1 MGESIVKRKFIDYI
15 DKIIDNGRISHAYL
29 FEVDNYEED
38 LNFIYSFIKMILC
51 KCKYNDLNNSHNKI
65 ISLIDSNNYPDL
77 YVMKLLFLDGA
88 TGSNLI
94 KRGMPASVCPEK
106 WILENKEIFIGLQKE
121 YSNKSLLDNKRI
133 YIIEE
138 CEKMNQSSAN
148 TILKFLEEPEDDV
161 VAILIAD
168 NRYHVIDTIIS
179 RCQII
184 SLKEN
189 FNVSDYSD
197 DFIDF
202 FESVLKPNEFYIK
215 YNNFIKNVIPE
226 KSITI
231 DYLNKI
237 NNIIIS
243 YLNYKNGVCDIFSD
257 DLKFLLDKYDDDYLI
272 NIISIIEDE
281 IQKLNF
287 NVNYKLWLDAF
298 FAKLI
303 IGG

>member
-1 MGESIVKRKFIDYI
+1 MQGESVVKRKFIDYVN
-15 DKIIDNGRISHAYL
+15 KIIEKNKISHAYL
-29 FEVDNYEED
+29 FEIDNYEND
-38 LNFIYSFIKMILC
+38 LNYIYSFIKMILC
-51 KCKYNDLNNSHNKI
+51 NVKYEELENCNNNI
-65 ISLIDSNNYPDL
+65 INLIDSNNYPDL
-77 YVMKLLFLDGA
+77 YVIKPDGSTIKKAQLL
-88 TGSNLI
+88 N
-94 KRGMPASVCPEK
+94 
-106 WILENKEIFIGLQKE
+106 LQKE
-121 YSNKSLLDNKRI
+121 YSNKSLLNNKRI

-189 FNVSDYSD
+189 FVCSDYSD
-197 DFIDF
+197 EFIDL
-202 FESVLKPNEFYIK
+202 FECILKPKDFYIK
-215 YNNFIKNVIPE
+215 YNNFIKNIIPE
-226 KSITI
+226 KSILI
-231 DYLNKI
+231 EYLNTI
-237 NNIIIS
+237 SDIFIS
-243 YLNYKNGVCDIFSD
+243 YLNYKHGVIDSFSE
-257 DLKFLLDKYDDDYLI
+257 DLKIILDKYDDNYLI
-272 NIISIIEDE
+272 NIISVIEDE

>member
-1 MGESIVKRKFIDYI
+1 MGESIVKKKFIDYI

-38 LNFIYSFIKMILC
+38 LTYIYSFIKMILC
-51 KCKYNDLNNSHNKI
+51 KCKFNELMDNDNKI

-77 YVMKLLFLDGA
+77 YVIKPDGSSIKK
-88 TGSNLI
+88 GQLI
-94 KRGMPASVCPEK
+94 D
-106 WILENKEIFIGLQKE
+106 LQKE

-189 FNVSDYSD
+189 FNVSEYSD

-215 YNNFIKNVIPE
+215 YNNFIKNIIPE
-226 KSITI
+226 KTITI

-237 NNIIIS
+237 NNIIVS
-243 YLNYKNGVCDIFSD
+243 YLNYKNGVCDSFSE
-257 DLKFLLDKYDDDYLI
+257 DLKILLDKYDDNYLI
-272 NIISIIEDE
+272 NIISVIEDE

>member
-1 MGESIVKRKFIDYI
+1 MAGESIVKRKFIDYI

-38 LNFIYSFIKMILC
+38 LNYIYSFIKMILC
-51 KCKYNDLNNSHNKI
+51 KCSYDELKNSDNKI

-77 YVMKLLFLDGA
+77 FVIRPDGSSIKK
-88 TGSNLI
+88 GQLI
-94 KRGMPASVCPEK
+94 D
-106 WILENKEIFIGLQKE
+106 LQKE

-189 FNVSDYSD
+189 FVCSDYSD
-197 DFIDF
+197 EFIDF
-202 FESVLKPNEFYIK
+202 FECILKPKDFYIK
-215 YNNFIKNVIPE
+215 YNNFIKNIIPE
-226 KSITI
+226 KSILI
-231 DYLNKI
+231 EYLNTI
-237 NNIIIS
+237 SDIFIS
-243 YLNYKNGVCDIFSD
+243 YLNYKHGVIDSFSE
-257 DLKFLLDKYDDDYLI
+257 DLKIILDKYDDNYLI
-272 NIISIIEDE
+272 NIISVIEDE

>member
-1 MGESIVKRKFIDYI
+1 MGESIVKRKFINYI

-38 LNFIYSFIKMILC
+38 LNYIYSFIKMILC
-51 KCKYNDLNNSHNKI
+51 KCKYDELKDNSNKI
-65 ISLIDSNNYPDL
+65 INLIDSNNYPDL
-77 YVMKLLFLDGA
+77 YVIKPDGSSIKK
-88 TGSNLI
+88 GQLI
-94 KRGMPASVCPEK
+94 D
-106 WILENKEIFIGLQKE
+106 LQKE

-148 TILKFLEEPEDDV
+148 TILKFLEEPEEDV

-189 FNVSDYSD
+189 FSISEYTD

-202 FESVLKPNEFYIK
+202 FESILKPNDFYIK

-243 YLNYKNGVCDIFSD
+243 YLSYKNGVIDTFSD
-257 DLKFLLDKYDDDYLI
+257 DLKILFEKYDDNYLI
-272 NIISIIEDE
+272 NIISVIEDE

>member
-1 MGESIVKRKFIDYI
+1 MAGESIVKRKFIDYI

-38 LNFIYSFIKMILC
+38 LNYIYSFIKMILC
-51 KCKYNDLNNSHNKI
+51 KCSYDELKNNDNKI
-65 ISLIDSNNYPDL
+65 INLIDSNNYPDL
-77 YVMKLLFLDGA
+77 FVIRPDGSSIKK
-88 TGSNLI
+88 GQLI
-94 KRGMPASVCPEK
+94 D
-106 WILENKEIFIGLQKE
+106 LQKE

-189 FNVSDYSD
+189 FVCSDYSD
-197 DFIDF
+197 EFIDF
-202 FESVLKPNEFYIK
+202 FECILKPKDFYIK
-215 YNNFIKNVIPE
+215 YNNFIKNI
-226 KSITI
+226 
-231 DYLNKI
+231 
-237 NNIIIS
+237 
-243 YLNYKNGVCDIFSD
+243 
-257 DLKFLLDKYDDDYLI
+257 
-272 NIISIIEDE
+272 
-281 IQKLNF
+281 
-287 NVNYKLWLDAF
+287 
-298 FAKLI
+298 
-303 IGG
+303 

>member
-1 MGESIVKRKFIDYI
+1 MGESIVKKKFIDYI

-29 FEVDNYEED
+29 FEVDNYEDD
-38 LNFIYSFIKMILC
+38 LIYIYSFIKMILC
-51 KCKYNDLNNSHNKI
+51 KCKYDELKDNDNKI
-65 ISLIDSNNYPDL
+65 INLIDSNNYPDL
-77 YVMKLLFLDGA
+77 YVIKPDG
-88 TGSNLI
+88 SSI
-94 KRGMPASVCPEK
+94 KKGQLMD
-106 WILENKEIFIGLQKE
+106 LQKE

-189 FNVSDYSD
+189 FNVSEYSD

-215 YNNFIKNVIPE
+215 YNSFIKNIIPE

-237 NNIIIS
+237 SNIIVS
-243 YLNYKNGVCDIFSD
+243 YLNYKNGVCDSFSE
-257 DLKFLLDKYDDDYLI
+257 DLKILLDKYDDSYLI
-272 NIISIIEDE
+272 NIISVIEDE

>member
-1 MGESIVKRKFIDYI
+1 MGESIVKKKFIDYI

-38 LNFIYSFIKMILC
+38 LTYIYSFIKMILC
-51 KCKYNDLNNSHNKI
+51 KCKFNELKDNDNKI

-77 YVMKLLFLDGA
+77 YVIKPDGSSIKK
-88 TGSNLI
+88 GQLI
-94 KRGMPASVCPEK
+94 D
-106 WILENKEIFIGLQKE
+106 LQKE

-202 FESVLKPNEFYIK
+202 FESVLKPNDFYIK

-231 DYLNKI
+231 EYLNKI

>member
-51 KCKYNDLNNSHNKI
+51 KCKYNDLNNSDNKI

-77 YVMKLLFLDGA
+77 YVIKPDGSSIKK
-88 TGSNLI
+88 GQLI
-94 KRGMPASVCPEK
+94 D
-106 WILENKEIFIGLQKE
+106 LQKE

-202 FESVLKPNEFYIK
+202 FESVLKPNDFYIK

>member
-1 MGESIVKRKFIDYI
+1 MAGESIVKRKFIDYI

-38 LNFIYSFIKMILC
+38 LNYIYSFIKMILC
-51 KCKYNDLNNSHNKI
+51 KCSYYELKNNDNKI
-65 ISLIDSNNYPDL
+65 INLIDSNNYPDL
-77 YVMKLLFLDGA
+77 FVIRPDGSSIKK
-88 TGSNLI
+88 GQLI
-94 KRGMPASVCPEK
+94 D
-106 WILENKEIFIGLQKE
+106 LQKE

-189 FNVSDYSD
+189 FVCSDYSD
-197 DFIDF
+197 EFIDF
-202 FESVLKPNEFYIK
+202 FECILKPKDFYIK
-215 YNNFIKNVIPE
+215 YNNFIKNIIPE
-226 KSITI
+226 KSILI
-231 DYLNKI
+231 EYLNTI
-237 NNIIIS
+237 SDIFIS
-243 YLNYKNGVCDIFSD
+243 YLNYKHGVIDSFSE
-257 DLKFLLDKYDDDYLI
+257 DLKIILDKYDDNYLI
-272 NIISIIEDE
+272 NIISVIEDE

>member
-29 FEVDNYEED
+29 FEVDNYEDD
-38 LNFIYSFIKMILC
+38 LIYIYSFIKMILC
-51 KCKYNDLNNSHNKI
+51 KCKYDELKDSDNKI
-65 ISLIDSNNYPDL
+65 INLIDSSNYPDL
-77 YVMKLLFLDGA
+77 YVIKPDGSSIKK
-88 TGSNLI
+88 GQLI
-94 KRGMPASVCPEK
+94 D
-106 WILENKEIFIGLQKE
+106 LQKE

-148 TILKFLEEPEDDV
+148 TILKFLEEPEADV

-189 FNVSDYSD
+189 FIVSEYSD

-202 FESVLKPNEFYIK
+202 FESILKPNDFYIK

-237 NNIIIS
+237 NNILVT
-243 YLNYKNGVCDIFSD
+243 YLNYKNGVCDEFSE
-257 DLKFLLDKYDDDYLI
+257 DLKILLDKYDDNYLI
-272 NIISIIEDE
+272 NIISVIEDE

>member
-1 MGESIVKRKFIDYI
+1 MAGESIVKRKFIDYI

-38 LNFIYSFIKMILC
+38 LNYIYSFIKMILC
-51 KCKYNDLNNSHNKI
+51 KCSYDELKNNDNKI
-65 ISLIDSNNYPDL
+65 INLIDSINYPDL
-77 YVMKLLFLDGA
+77 FVIRPDGSSIKK
-88 TGSNLI
+88 GQLI
-94 KRGMPASVCPEK
+94 D
-106 WILENKEIFIGLQKE
+106 LQKE

-189 FNVSDYSD
+189 FVCSDYSD
-197 DFIDF
+197 EFIDL
-202 FESVLKPNEFYIK
+202 FECILKPKDFYIK
-215 YNNFIKNVIPE
+215 YNNFIKNIIPE
-226 KSITI
+226 KSILI
-231 DYLNKI
+231 EYLNTI
-237 NNIIIS
+237 SDIFIS
-243 YLNYKNGVCDIFSD
+243 YLNYKHGVIDSFSE
-257 DLKFLLDKYDDDYLI
+257 DLKIILDKYDDNYLI
-272 NIISIIEDE
+272 NIISVIEDE

>member
-29 FEVDNYEED
+29 FEVDNYEDD
-38 LNFIYSFIKMILC
+38 LTYIYSFIKMILC
-51 KCKYNDLNNSHNKI
+51 KCKYDELKDSDNKI
-65 ISLIDSNNYPDL
+65 INLIDSSNYPDL
-77 YVMKLLFLDGA
+77 YVIKPDGSSIKK
-88 TGSNLI
+88 GQLI
-94 KRGMPASVCPEK
+94 D
-106 WILENKEIFIGLQKE
+106 LQKE

-189 FNVSDYSD
+189 FIVSEYSD

-202 FESVLKPNEFYIK
+202 FESILKPNDFYIK

-237 NNIIIS
+237 NNILVT
-243 YLNYKNGVCDIFSD
+243 YLNYKNGVCDEFSE
-257 DLKFLLDKYDDDYLI
+257 DLKILLDKYDDNYLI
-272 NIISIIEDE
+272 NIISVIEDE

>member
-1 MGESIVKRKFIDYI
+1 MAGESIVKRKFIDYI

-38 LNFIYSFIKMILC
+38 LNYIYSFIKMILC
-51 KCKYNDLNNSHNKI
+51 KCSYDELKNSDNKI
-65 ISLIDSNNYPDL
+65 INLIDSNNYPDL
-77 YVMKLLFLDGA
+77 FVIRPDGSSIKK
-88 TGSNLI
+88 GQLI
-94 KRGMPASVCPEK
+94 D
-106 WILENKEIFIGLQKE
+106 LQKE

-189 FNVSDYSD
+189 FVCSDYSD
-197 DFIDF
+197 EFIDL
-202 FESVLKPNEFYIK
+202 FECILKPKDFYIK
-215 YNNFIKNVIPE
+215 YNNFIKNIISE
-226 KSITI
+226 KSILI
-231 DYLNKI
+231 EYLNTI
-237 NNIIIS
+237 SDIFIS
-243 YLNYKNGVCDIFSD
+243 YLNYKHGVIDSFSE
-257 DLKFLLDKYDDDYLI
+257 DLKIILDKYDDNYLI
-272 NIISIIEDE
+272 NIISVIEDE

>member
-1 MGESIVKRKFIDYI
+1 MAGESIVKRKFIDYI

-38 LNFIYSFIKMILC
+38 LNYIYSFIKMILC
-51 KCKYNDLNNSHNKI
+51 KCSYDELKNNDNKI

-77 YVMKLLFLDGA
+77 FVIRPDGSSIKK
-88 TGSNLI
+88 GQLI
-94 KRGMPASVCPEK
+94 D
-106 WILENKEIFIGLQKE
+106 LQKE

-189 FNVSDYSD
+189 FVCSDYSD
-197 DFIDF
+197 EFIDF
-202 FESVLKPNEFYIK
+202 FECILKPKDFYIK
-215 YNNFIKNVIPE
+215 YNNFIKNIIPE
-226 KSITI
+226 KSILI
-231 DYLNKI
+231 EYLNTI
-237 NNIIIS
+237 SDIFIS
-243 YLNYKNGVCDIFSD
+243 YLNYKHGVIDSFSE
-257 DLKFLLDKYDDDYLI
+257 DLKIILDKYDDNYLI
-272 NIISIIEDE
+272 NIISVIEDE

>member
-1 MGESIVKRKFIDYI
+1 MAGESIVKRKFIDYI
-15 DKIIDNGRISHAYL
+15 DKIIDKGRISHAYL
-29 FEVDNYEED
+29 FEGDNYEED
-38 LNFIYSFIKMILC
+38 LNYIYSFIKMILC
-51 KCKYNDLNNSHNKI
+51 KCSYDELKNSDNKI
-65 ISLIDSNNYPDL
+65 INLIDSNNYPDL
-77 YVMKLLFLDGA
+77 FVIRPDGSSIKK
-88 TGSNLI
+88 GQLI
-94 KRGMPASVCPEK
+94 D
-106 WILENKEIFIGLQKE
+106 LQKE

-189 FNVSDYSD
+189 FVCSDYSD
-197 DFIDF
+197 EFIDL
-202 FESVLKPNEFYIK
+202 FECILKPKDFYIK
-215 YNNFIKNVIPE
+215 YNNFIKNIIPE
-226 KSITI
+226 KSILI
-231 DYLNKI
+231 EYLNTI
-237 NNIIIS
+237 SDIFIS
-243 YLNYKNGVCDIFSD
+243 YLNYKHGVIDSFSE
-257 DLKFLLDKYDDDYLI
+257 DLKIILDKYDDNYLI
-272 NIISIIEDE
+272 NIISVIEDE

>member
-1 MGESIVKRKFIDYI
+1 MAGESIVKRKFIDYI

-38 LNFIYSFIKMILC
+38 LNYIYSFIKMILC
-51 KCKYNDLNNSHNKI
+51 KCSYDELKNSDNKI
-65 ISLIDSNNYPDL
+65 INLIDSNNYPDL
-77 YVMKLLFLDGA
+77 FVIRPDGSSIKK
-88 TGSNLI
+88 GQLI
-94 KRGMPASVCPEK
+94 D
-106 WILENKEIFIGLQKE
+106 LQKE

-189 FNVSDYSD
+189 FVCSDYSD
-197 DFIDF
+197 EFIDL
-202 FESVLKPNEFYIK
+202 FECILKPKDFYIK
-215 YNNFIKNVIPE
+215 YNNFIKNIIPE
-226 KSITI
+226 KSILI
-231 DYLNKI
+231 EYLNTI
-237 NNIIIS
+237 SDIFIS
-243 YLNYKNGVCDIFSD
+243 YLNYKHGVIDSFSE
-257 DLKFLLDKYDDDYLI
+257 DLKIILDKYDDNYLI
-272 NIISIIEDE
+272 NIISVIEDE

-287 NVNYKLWLDAF
+287 NVNYKLWLEAF

>member
-1 MGESIVKRKFIDYI
+1 MAGESIVKRKFIDYI

-38 LNFIYSFIKMILC
+38 LNYIYSFIKMILC
-51 KCKYNDLNNSHNKI
+51 KCSYDELKNNDNKI
-65 ISLIDSNNYPDL
+65 INLIDSNNYPDL
-77 YVMKLLFLDGA
+77 FVIRPDGSSIKK
-88 TGSNLI
+88 GQLI
-94 KRGMPASVCPEK
+94 D
-106 WILENKEIFIGLQKE
+106 LQKE

-138 CEKMNQSSAN
+138 CEKMNQSSDN

-189 FNVSDYSD
+189 FVCSDYSD
-197 DFIDF
+197 EFIDL
-202 FESVLKPNEFYIK
+202 FECILKPKDFYIK
-215 YNNFIKNVIPE
+215 YNNFIKNIIPE
-226 KSITI
+226 KSILI
-231 DYLNKI
+231 EYLNTI
-237 NNIIIS
+237 SDIFIS
-243 YLNYKNGVCDIFSD
+243 YLNYKHGVIDSFSE
-257 DLKFLLDKYDDDYLI
+257 DLKIILDKYDDNYLI
-272 NIISIIEDE
+272 NIISVIEDE

>member
-1 MGESIVKRKFIDYI
+1 MAGESIVKRKFIDYI

-38 LNFIYSFIKMILC
+38 LNYIYSFIKMILC
-51 KCKYNDLNNSHNKI
+51 KCSYDELKNSDNKI
-65 ISLIDSNNYPDL
+65 INLIDSNNYPDL
-77 YVMKLLFLDGA
+77 FVIRPDGSSIKK
-88 TGSNLI
+88 GQLI
-94 KRGMPASVCPEK
+94 D
-106 WILENKEIFIGLQKE
+106 LQKE

-189 FNVSDYSD
+189 FVCSDYSD
-197 DFIDF
+197 EFIDL
-202 FESVLKPNEFYIK
+202 FECILKPKDFYIK
-215 YNNFIKNVIPE
+215 YNNFIKNIIPE
-226 KSITI
+226 KSILI
-231 DYLNKI
+231 EYLNTI
-237 NNIIIS
+237 SDIFIS
-243 YLNYKNGVCDIFSD
+243 YLNYKHGVIDSFSE
-257 DLKFLLDKYDDDYLI
+257 DLKIILDKYDDNYLI
-272 NIISIIEDE
+272 NIISVIEDE

>member
-1 MGESIVKRKFIDYI
+1 MGESIVKKKFIDYI

-38 LNFIYSFIKMILC
+38 LTYIYSFIKMILC
-51 KCKYNDLNNSHNKI
+51 KCKFNELKDNDNKI

-77 YVMKLLFLDGA
+77 YVIKPDGSSIKK
-88 TGSNLI
+88 GQLI
-94 KRGMPASVCPEK
+94 D
-106 WILENKEIFIGLQKE
+106 LQKE

-189 FNVSDYSD
+189 FNVSEYSD

-215 YNNFIKNVIPE
+215 YNSFIKNIIPE
-226 KSITI
+226 KTITI

-237 NNIIIS
+237 NNIIVS
-243 YLNYKNGVCDIFSD
+243 YLNYKNGVCDSFSE
-257 DLKFLLDKYDDDYLI
+257 DLNILLDKYDDNYLI
-272 NIISIIEDE
+272 NIISVIEDE

>member
-1 MGESIVKRKFIDYI
+1 MAGESIVKRKFIDYI

-38 LNFIYSFIKMILC
+38 LNYIYSFIKMILC
-51 KCKYNDLNNSHNKI
+51 KCSYDELKNSDNKI

-77 YVMKLLFLDGA
+77 FVIRPDGSSIKK
-88 TGSNLI
+88 GQLI
-94 KRGMPASVCPEK
+94 D
-106 WILENKEIFIGLQKE
+106 LQKE

-189 FNVSDYSD
+189 FVCSDYSD
-197 DFIDF
+197 EFIDL
-202 FESVLKPNEFYIK
+202 FECILKPKDFYIK
-215 YNNFIKNVIPE
+215 YNNFIKNIIPE
-226 KSITI
+226 KSILI
-231 DYLNKI
+231 EYLNTI
-237 NNIIIS
+237 SDIFIS
-243 YLNYKNGVCDIFSD
+243 YLNYKHGVIDSFSE
-257 DLKFLLDKYDDDYLI
+257 DLKIILDKYDDNYLI
-272 NIISIIEDE
+272 NIISVIEDE

>member
-1 MGESIVKRKFIDYI
+1 MVEESVIKKKFIDYV

-29 FEVDNYEED
+29 FEVDNYERD
-38 LNFIYSFIKMILC
+38 LDYIYNFIKMILC
-51 KCKYNDLNNSHNKI
+51 KCKYDELNNNDNKI

-77 YVMKLLFLDGA
+77 YVIKPDG
-88 TGSNLI
+88 SSI
-94 KRGMPASVCPEK
+94 KKGQM
-106 WILENKEIFIGLQKE
+106 IDLQKE

-189 FNVSDYSD
+189 NRIGDYSD
-197 DFIDF
+197 EFIDF
-202 FESVLKPNEFYIK
+202 FECVLKPKEFYIK

-226 KSITI
+226 KSIVI

-237 NNIIIS
+237 NNIIVT
-243 YLNYKNGVCDIFSD
+243 YLNYKNGVCDEFSD
-257 DLKFLLDKYDDDYLI
+257 DLKILLEKYDDNYLI

>member
-1 MGESIVKRKFIDYI
+1 
-15 DKIIDNGRISHAYL
+15 
-29 FEVDNYEED
+29 
-38 LNFIYSFIKMILC
+38 MILC
-51 KCKYNDLNNSHNKI
+51 KCSYYEFKNNDNKI
-65 ISLIDSNNYPDL
+65 INFIDSNNYPDL
-77 YVMKLLFLDGA
+77 FVIRPDGSSIKK
-88 TGSNLI
+88 GQLI
-94 KRGMPASVCPEK
+94 D
-106 WILENKEIFIGLQKE
+106 LQKE

-189 FNVSDYSD
+189 FVCSDYSD
-197 DFIDF
+197 EFIDL
-202 FESVLKPNEFYIK
+202 FECILKPKDFYIK
-215 YNNFIKNVIPE
+215 YNNFIKNIIPE
-226 KSITI
+226 KSILI
-231 DYLNKI
+231 EYLNTI
-237 NNIIIS
+237 SDIFIS
-243 YLNYKNGVCDIFSD
+243 YLNYKHGVIDSFSE
-257 DLKFLLDKYDDDYLI
+257 DLKIILDKYDDNYLI
-272 NIISIIEDE
+272 NIISVIEDE

-287 NVNYKLWLDAF
+287 NVNFKLWLDAF

>member
-1 MGESIVKRKFIDYI
+1 MGESIVKKKFIDYI

-38 LNFIYSFIKMILC
+38 LTYIYSFIKMILC
-51 KCKYNDLNNSHNKI
+51 KCKFNELKDNDNKI

-77 YVMKLLFLDGA
+77 YVIKPDG
-88 TGSNLI
+88 SSI
-94 KRGMPASVCPEK
+94 KKGQLMD
-106 WILENKEIFIGLQKE
+106 LQKE

-138 CEKMNQSSAN
+138 CEKMNQSSGN

-189 FNVSDYSD
+189 LNVSEYSD

-215 YNNFIKNVIPE
+215 YNSFIKNIIPE
-226 KSITI
+226 KSII
-231 DYLNKI
+231 VDYLNKI
-237 NNIIIS
+237 NNIIVS
-243 YLNYKNGVCDIFSD
+243 YLNYKNGVCDTFSE
-257 DLKFLLDKYDDDYLI
+257 DLKILLDKYDDNYLI
-272 NIISIIEDE
+272 NIISVIEDE

>member
-1 MGESIVKRKFIDYI
+1 MAGESIVKRKFIDYI

-38 LNFIYSFIKMILC
+38 LNYIYSFIKMILC
-51 KCKYNDLNNSHNKI
+51 KCSYDELKNNDNKI

-77 YVMKLLFLDGA
+77 FVIRPDGSSIKK
-88 TGSNLI
+88 GQLI
-94 KRGMPASVCPEK
+94 D
-106 WILENKEIFIGLQKE
+106 LQKE

-189 FNVSDYSD
+189 FVCSDYSD
-197 DFIDF
+197 EFIDL
-202 FESVLKPNEFYIK
+202 FECILKPKDFYIK
-215 YNNFIKNVIPE
+215 YNNFIKNIIPE
-226 KSITI
+226 KSILI
-231 DYLNKI
+231 EYLNTI
-237 NNIIIS
+237 SDIFIS
-243 YLNYKNGVCDIFSD
+243 YLNYKHGVIDSFSE
-257 DLKFLLDKYDDDYLI
+257 DLKIILDKYDDNYLI
-272 NIISIIEDE
+272 NIISVIEDE

>member
-51 KCKYNDLNNSHNKI
+51 KCKYNDLNNSDNKI

-77 YVMKLLFLDGA
+77 YVIKPDGSSIKK
-88 TGSNLI
+88 GQLI
-94 KRGMPASVCPEK
+94 D
-106 WILENKEIFIGLQKE
+106 LQKE

-226 KSITI
+226 KTITI
-231 DYLNKI
+231 EYLNKI

>member
-1 MGESIVKRKFIDYI
+1 MGESIVKKKFIDYI

-38 LNFIYSFIKMILC
+38 LTYIYSFIKMILC
-51 KCKYNDLNNSHNKI
+51 KCKYDELKDSNNKI
-65 ISLIDSNNYPDL
+65 INLIDSNNYPDL
-77 YVMKLLFLDGA
+77 YVIKPDGSSIKK
-88 TGSNLI
+88 GQLI
-94 KRGMPASVCPEK
+94 D
-106 WILENKEIFIGLQKE
+106 LQKE

-189 FNVSDYSD
+189 FNVSEFSD
-197 DFIDF
+197 EFIDF
-202 FESVLKPNEFYIK
+202 FESVLNPNDFYIK
-215 YNNFIKNVIPE
+215 YNSFIKNIIPE

-231 DYLNKI
+231 EYLNNI

-243 YLNYKNGVCDIFSD
+243 YLNYKNGVYDNFSD
-257 DLKFLLDKYDDDYLI
+257 DLKNLLDKYDDNYLI
-272 NIISIIEDE
+272 NIISVIEDE

>member
-1 MGESIVKRKFIDYI
+1 MAGESIVKRKFIDYI

-38 LNFIYSFIKMILC
+38 LNYIYSFIKMILC
-51 KCKYNDLNNSHNKI
+51 KCSYDELKNNDNKI
-65 ISLIDSNNYPDL
+65 INLIDSNNYPD
-77 YVMKLLFLDGA
+77 
-88 TGSNLI
+88 GSSIKKGQLI
-94 KRGMPASVCPEK
+94 D
-106 WILENKEIFIGLQKE
+106 LQKE

-189 FNVSDYSD
+189 FVCSDYSD
-197 DFIDF
+197 EFIDF
-202 FESVLKPNEFYIK
+202 FECILKPKDFYIK
-215 YNNFIKNVIPE
+215 YNNFIKNIIPE
-226 KSITI
+226 KSILI
-231 DYLNKI
+231 EYLNTI
-237 NNIIIS
+237 SDIFIS
-243 YLNYKNGVCDIFSD
+243 YLNYKHGVIDSFSE
-257 DLKFLLDKYDDDYLI
+257 DLKIILDKYDDNYLI
-272 NIISIIEDE
+272 NIISVIEDE

>member
-1 MGESIVKRKFIDYI
+1 MAGESIVKRKFIDYI

-38 LNFIYSFIKMILC
+38 LNYIYSFIKMILC
-51 KCKYNDLNNSHNKI
+51 KCSYDELKNSDNKI
-65 ISLIDSNNYPDL
+65 INLIDSNNYPDL
-77 YVMKLLFLDGA
+77 FVIRPDGSSIKK
-88 TGSNLI
+88 GQLI
-94 KRGMPASVCPEK
+94 D
-106 WILENKEIFIGLQKE
+106 LQKE

-189 FNVSDYSD
+189 FVCSDYSD
-197 DFIDF
+197 EFIDF
-202 FESVLKPNEFYIK
+202 FECILKPKDFYIK
-215 YNNFIKNVIPE
+215 YNNFIKNIIPE
-226 KSITI
+226 KSILI
-231 DYLNKI
+231 EYLNTI
-237 NNIIIS
+237 SDIFIS
-243 YLNYKNGVCDIFSD
+243 YLNYKHGVIDSFSE
-257 DLKFLLDKYDDDYLI
+257 DLKIILDKYDDNYLI
-272 NIISIIEDE
+272 NIISVIEDE

>member
-1 MGESIVKRKFIDYI
+1 MAEESIVKRKFIDYI

-38 LNFIYSFIKMILC
+38 LNYIYSFIKMILC
-51 KCKYNDLNNSHNKI
+51 KCSYDELKNNDNKI
-65 ISLIDSNNYPDL
+65 INLIDSNNYPDL
-77 YVMKLLFLDGA
+77 FVIRPDGSSIKK
-88 TGSNLI
+88 GQLI
-94 KRGMPASVCPEK
+94 D
-106 WILENKEIFIGLQKE
+106 LQKE

-189 FNVSDYSD
+189 FVCSDYSD
-197 DFIDF
+197 EFIDL
-202 FESVLKPNEFYIK
+202 FECILKPKDFYIK
-215 YNNFIKNVIPE
+215 YNNFIKNIIPE
-226 KSITI
+226 KSILI
-231 DYLNKI
+231 EYLNTI
-237 NNIIIS
+237 SDIFIS
-243 YLNYKNGVCDIFSD
+243 YLNYKHGVIDSFSE
-257 DLKFLLDKYDDDYLI
+257 DLKIILDKYDDNYLI
-272 NIISIIEDE
+272 NIISVIEDE

>member
-1 MGESIVKRKFIDYI
+1 MTKESAVKKKFIDYI

-29 FEVDNYEED
+29 FEVDNYEDD
-38 LNFIYSFIKMILC
+38 LTYIYSFIKMILC
-51 KCKYNDLNNSHNKI
+51 KCSYDELDNNDNKI
-65 ISLIDSNNYPDL
+65 INLIDTHNYPDL
-77 YVMKLLFLDGA
+77 FVIKPDGA
-88 TGSNLI
+88 SI
-94 KRGMPASVCPEK
+94 KKGQ
-106 WILENKEIFIGLQKE
+106 LLDLQKE
-121 YSNKSLLDNKRI
+121 YSNKSLLNNKRI

-189 FNVSDYSD
+189 FRIKDYSD
-197 DFIDF
+197 DFVDF
-202 FESVLKPNEFYIK
+202 FECVLKPNDFYIK
-215 YNNFIKNVIPE
+215 YNSFIKNVIPE
-226 KSITI
+226 KSILI
-231 DYLNKI
+231 EFLNNI
-237 NNIIIS
+237 NDIIIS
-243 YLNYKNGVCDIFSD
+243 YLNYKNGVNDLFSE
-257 DLKFLLDKYDDDYLI
+257 DLKIILDKYDDNYLI
-272 NIISIIEDE
+272 NIISVIEDE

-298 FAKLI
+298 FARLI

>member
-38 LNFIYSFIKMILC
+38 LTYIYSFIKMILC
-51 KCKYNDLNNSHNKI
+51 KCKYNDLNNSDNKI

-77 YVMKLLFLDGA
+77 YVIKPDG
-88 TGSNLI
+88 SSI
-94 KRGMPASVCPEK
+94 KKGQLMD
-106 WILENKEIFIGLQKE
+106 LQKE

-189 FNVSDYSD
+189 FNVSEYSD

-215 YNNFIKNVIPE
+215 YNSFIKNIIPE

-237 NNIIIS
+237 SNIIVS
-243 YLNYKNGVCDIFSD
+243 YLNYKNGVCDSFSE
-257 DLKFLLDKYDDDYLI
+257 DLKILLDKYDDNYLI
-272 NIISIIEDE
+272 NIISVIEDE

>member
-1 MGESIVKRKFIDYI
+1 MAGESIVKRKFIDYI

-38 LNFIYSFIKMILC
+38 LNYIYSFIKMILC
-51 KCKYNDLNNSHNKI
+51 KCSYDELKNNDNKI
-65 ISLIDSNNYPDL
+65 INLIDSNNYPDL
-77 YVMKLLFLDGA
+77 FVIRPDGSSIKK
-88 TGSNLI
+88 GQLI
-94 KRGMPASVCPEK
+94 D
-106 WILENKEIFIGLQKE
+106 LQKE

-189 FNVSDYSD
+189 FVCSDYSD
-197 DFIDF
+197 EFIDL
-202 FESVLKPNEFYIK
+202 FECILKPKDFYIK
-215 YNNFIKNVIPE
+215 YNNFIKNIPE
-226 KSITI
+226 KSILI
-231 DYLNKI
+231 EYLNTI
-237 NNIIIS
+237 SDIFIS
-243 YLNYKNGVCDIFSD
+243 YLNYKHGVIDSFSE
-257 DLKFLLDKYDDDYLI
+257 DLKIILDKYDDNYLI
-272 NIISIIEDE
+272 NIISVIEDE